1 MKNKNKYNTNLNVYM
16 STDIREVKA
25 SIDENIEKIKNLII
39 ENKLDEAEKLTAD
52 TEKLKKIYDGLVELE
67 EDELDNIKNKINN
80 SKATKIKNIE
90 EKAKY
95 DGNLFCKVIANT
107 LLKQKEKNEF
117 SATREQFE
125 FTDSERMAISENI
138 DEDGGYAVPE
148 DISVKINKR
157 LKDSIDLST
166 LVDSEQV
173 YTRSGQRTYEKRM
186 KQTPLGKLSEY
197 NSSTQTYG
205 KIKDTDN
212 PKLERISFNLIDF
225 AGMITIPNDLLKFAS
240 KELENFI
247 IDWIV
252 DKVRV
257 TRNMIILNGYKDDDG
272 DEIEGIFSD
281 TTKFKK
287 VDLKSTS
294 TIKNFKKLKNVTL
307 NSVFKKSSKW
317 IVNQDG
323 FNYLDSLEDKNG
335 RSYLQPDPKNET
347 EYKFLG
353 LPVIEINNET
363 LETETIKSGSEGS
376 ETITSISPII
386 LGDLKEAYKIFH
398 DGKYQLATTNIGAG
412 AFETNTNKARVINK
426 LDGSV
431 KDDEAIIIAK
441 LTLPE
446 ENA

>member
-1 MKNKNKYNTNLNVYM
+1 
-16 STDIREVKA
+16 
-25 SIDENIEKIKNLII
+25 
-39 ENKLDEAEKLTAD
+39 
-52 TEKLKKIYDGLVELE
+52 
-67 EDELDNIKNKINN
+67 
-80 SKATKIKNIE
+80 
-90 EKAKY
+90 
-95 DGNLFCKVIANT
+95 
-107 LLKQKEKNEF
+107 
-117 SATREQFE
+117 
-125 FTDSERMAISENI
+125 MAISENI

-148 DISVKINKR
+148 DISVKINRR
-157 LKDSIDLST
+157 LKDSVDLST

-272 DEIEGIFSD
+272 DEIGGIFSD

-294 TIKNFKKLKNVTL
+294 TIKNFKN
-307 NSVFKKSSKW
+307 
-317 IVNQDG
+317 
-323 FNYLDSLEDKNG
+323 
-335 RSYLQPDPKNET
+335 
-347 EYKFLG
+347 
-353 LPVIEINNET
+353 
-363 LETETIKSGSEGS
+363 
-376 ETITSISPII
+376 
-386 LGDLKEAYKIFH
+386 
-398 DGKYQLATTNIGAG
+398 
-412 AFETNTNKARVINK
+412 
-426 LDGSV
+426 
-431 KDDEAIIIAK
+431 
-441 LTLPE
+441 
-446 ENA
+446 